1 MQAELNSI
9 MQTQFESIRN
19 LFGVQPGDY
28 LVSLT
33 DTPHE
38 VLENPGASGSIL
50 FLTENKRFIMKT
62 VQKKEKALLT
72 ELFQEY
78 YNNLVQ
84 NPKTLLPKYFDCYP
98 CKNRKITLSVMNNI
112 FPTSIQLHQKF
123 DLKGSTYKR
132 KASKKETSKKFPT
145 YKDLDFMKKHPE
157 GIFLENKTYDTLL
170 ETMEKDCKLLE
181 SFKIID
187 YSLLLGVYFVRS
199 NSSDLESNDA
209 NDFPS
214 GATLAWT
221 KNGDCLAL
229 YLGIIDILQ
238 KYNLKKKLEHWLKS
252 VITDGCIGLALSV
265 NHSFPSNGMVVK
277 QRDKNFVS
285 LKYTDHR
292 VECFTYS
299 LFYSAEPTGWTVNMS
314 IQTLYASRPHVIR
327 L

>member
-1 MQAELNSI
+1 MQAQFNSI

-50 FLTENKRFIMKT
+50 FLTENKRCIMKT

-132 KASKKETSKKFPT
+132 KVSKKETSKKSPT

-157 GIFLENKTYDTLL
+157 GIFLENKTYDTLF

-199 NSSDLESNDA
+199 DSTALDRNDA

-221 KNGDCLAL
+221 KNGDRLAL
-229 YLGIIDILQ
+229 YMGIIDILQ
-238 KYNLKKKLEHWLKS
+238 KYDAKKKMEHCLKS
-252 VITDGCIGLALSV
+252 VITDGKAVSV
-265 NHSFPSNGMVVK
+265 QNPK
-277 QRDKNFVS
+277 I
-285 LKYTDHR
+285 
-292 VECFTYS
+292 YS
-299 LFYSAEPTGWTVNMS
+299 ERFLEFIKTKVFKKINTS
-314 IQTLYASRPHVIR
+314 
-327 L
+327 